1 MTLVQKLPGG
11 NSIANPLSGKYTT
24 KEIADGIKNA
34 NDIGAGLTSVIRG
47 REGANPAEK
56 AVTWFYRNLLLFPKG
71 ISQLAKTV
79 LSIPTHLRNFFSAGA
94 FAGAN
99 GILFEGLTNPG
110 LLARAFREGVDT
122 SALLKLG
129 PNSAEAQAA
138 YRELLELGVVNS
150 QVQIGDLV
158 NLLKD
163 ATGNPGVVSTDAIL
177 RPFMTKLKKLR

>member
-1 MTLVQKLPGG
+1 MQSPTTGIQIVPLDSVVQKLPGG
-11 NSIANPLSGKYTT
+11 NSIANPLAGKYTT
-24 KEIADGIKNA
+24 KEIADGIKNI

-99 GILFEGLTNPG
+99 GVLFEGLTNPK
-110 LLARAFREGVDT
+110 LLANAFAEGIDT
-122 SALLKLG
+122 SSLLKLG
-129 PNSAEAQAA
+129 PGSAKAQEA

-150 QVQIGDLV
+150 QFKLV
-158 NLLKD
+158 
-163 ATGNPGVVSTDAIL
+163 TC
-177 RPFMTKLKKLR
+177 